1 MSGHDDVWGG
11 EEHGQGEDDG
21 EGEEGDEAEP
31 VHDHGG
37 VLPLAGHPRLPV
49 VAPDLACD
57 DGDLPEDCAQL
68 ALQGRGG
75 GGLGGAGAHHLQ
87 GPGGR
92 GAQGEP
98 GGQLETV
105 QTRMLGLAPGVGE
118 AARQEVLL
126 GVQEGGGGA
135 EEAGG
140 AQEAGGGAEEAGGG
154 AEEAGGGPRLVA
166 PVQLPHS
173 LAEQD
178 GLGGE
183 GPPGPLHPG
192 QGRSDRT

>member
-75 GGLGGAGAHHLQ
+75 GAW
-87 GPGGR
+87 GGR
-92 GAQGEP
+92 GPTTCRG
-98 GGQLETV
+98 
-105 QTRMLGLAPGVGE
+105 R
-118 AARQEVLL
+118 
-126 GVQEGGGGA
+126 GA
-135 EEAGG
+135 
-140 AQEAGGGAEEAGGG
+140 
-154 AEEAGGGPRLVA
+154 GGPR
-166 PVQLPHS
+166 
-173 LAEQD
+173 
-178 GLGGE
+178 GNLGGNLKLFKH
-183 GPPGPLHPG
+183 GC
-192 QGRSDRT
+192 